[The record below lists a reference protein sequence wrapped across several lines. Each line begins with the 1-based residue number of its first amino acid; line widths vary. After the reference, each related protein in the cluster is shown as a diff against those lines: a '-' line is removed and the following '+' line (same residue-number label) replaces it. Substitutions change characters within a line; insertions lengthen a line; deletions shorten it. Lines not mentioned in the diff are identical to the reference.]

1 MSINKRNASNITE
14 AYIALNIALNL
25 TLNRFGYGA
34 KGNELEKSGLAP
46 REWFFFHSYHPLI

>member
-14 AYIALNIALNL
+14 AYIALNI

-46 REWFFFHSYHPLI
+46 RERFFFTAITR